1 MPQAEHDALHPL
13 HGQAQPCPSHRHS
26 HHRWPSSFPN
36 LSSLPSLP
44 PLFASLSNAYA
55 QLLTFDVTAAR
66 VVLIS
71 SYIFFCFSY
80 RYIHYIY
87 NLSLRSFCC
96 RDSTLI
102 TIWLFFRSNYF
113 NCNQFCSRFYEN
125 FIRLQF
131 VATSWGVCVCKCV
144 WLIICMFIPPSIWHP
159 LLPLIAFAPFSR
171 NFPFTFKIWLHDNKS
186 YFISSF
192 KLLTNLSTLIYFDIG
207 SFINFVNIKLI

>member
-1 MPQAEHDALHPL
+1 MCPRPNMMHCIRCMVRRSPAQATGTAITAGLVPSPISAL
-13 HGQAQPCPSHRHS
+13 
-26 HHRWPSSFPN
+26 
-36 LSSLPSLP
+36 SLPS
-44 PLFASLSNAYA
+44 PLSLRLFLMLTHNFWHSTWLQLASCSYL
-55 QLLTFDVTAAR
+55 V
-66 VVLIS
+66 IS
-71 SYIFFCFSY
+71 FFCFSY

-113 NCNQFCSRFYEN
+113 NCNQFCSHFYEN

-192 KLLTNLSTLIYFDIG
+192 KLLTNLSTLI
-207 SFINFVNIKLI
+207 